1 MTHSHSH
8 GRRPLFPRRPPML
21 RLSNCTT
28 PSCPVNTLHISL
40 SPFLFPYSRLLLIFS
55 FYFSR
60 HIKSGHFCVGSDGPF
75 AIFLSNP
82 TPQSTVYLCTSKS
95 FWHSLLIASSPLLF
109 LPPLQISPLP
119 PSQRLAMVTSGLTGL
134 SHCTTALTTLDRHA
148 QPHPEVNTQSKPEHL
163 LTTIH

>member
-1 MTHSHSH
+1 MTHSQSH
-8 GRRPLFPRRPPML
+8 GRRPLFPASPPCCGFPIAPRPVAQSIPTP
-21 RLSNCTT
+21 LSLLFSFPT
-28 PSCPVNTLHISL
+28 PA
-40 SPFLFPYSRLLLIFS
+40 FFS
-55 FYFSR
+55 FFAFYFSR

-75 AIFLSNP
+75 AIFPSNP